1 MSKNKKFWKQ
11 LDRYFSIIEDEIRS
25 GAKPDLIT
33 IDFYLWKIKRRVKIL
48 KDYINEKNKVTS

>member
-1 MSKNKKFWKQ
+1 MSKNKKYWKQ

-33 IDFYLWKIKRRVKIL
+33 IDFYLWKIKRRVNIL
-48 KDYINEKNKVTS
+48 KNYLNEKS